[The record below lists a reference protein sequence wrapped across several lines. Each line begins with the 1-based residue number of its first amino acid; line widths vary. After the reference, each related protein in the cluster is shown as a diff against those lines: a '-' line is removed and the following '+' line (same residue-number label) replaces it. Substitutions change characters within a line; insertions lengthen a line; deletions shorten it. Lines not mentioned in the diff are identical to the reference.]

1 MTRVLVLA
9 SEVVPLPGLPTNG
22 GGLRGWTLARGLEAA
37 GFEVTLICPRESL
50 EALAGQVDE
59 TALAAARPY
68 TFAWNDPAAAVAA
81 HQPAVAVCCSWLLAS
96 QFSSCPVPLAVDVA
110 GPVLLEF
117 LYQGAQKALDLAARK
132 PRGLA
137 LADFVTCAGE
147 RQRAYF
153 YSWLTIA
160 GFDQN
165 ALAERVATVPISA
178 APGLAASPPPGNVEP
193 RIIFA
198 GIALP
203 WQDPS
208 VALRAV
214 IATLD
219 RRCTGCLDV
228 YVNEHP
234 VHSQGATWLA
244 WLREQA
250 GQHARVVMHENRLR
264 PYSEMLD
271 LYRQA
276 DLAFD
281 LFARNPERELAFNTR
296 TVDYLA
302 CGLPPLYSDY
312 AELAGPIAR
321 YDAGTTVN
329 PADERAVAAALNRLL
344 DDPADLAARRAGA
357 RRLVD
362 DLLTWDKT
370 IAPLAAW
377 CAAPSRREPGPFTPE
392 ILLLD
397 YERLQ
402 ELHRRLAG
410 AEAELARAKVL
421 AETRK
426 AYAEQVESAWTAQS
440 AQLAALD
447 RDVAAWRA
455 VPWRTALRQTF
466 RRMRNGERGMR
477 H

>member
-1 MTRVLVLA
+1 
-9 SEVVPLPGLPTNG
+9 
-22 GGLRGWTLARGLEAA
+22 
-37 GFEVTLICPRESL
+37 
-50 EALAGQVDE
+50 
-59 TALAAARPY
+59 
-68 TFAWNDPAAAVAA
+68 
-81 HQPAVAVCCSWLLAS
+81 
-96 QFSSCPVPLAVDVA
+96 
-110 GPVLLEF
+110 
-117 LYQGAQKALDLAARK
+117 
-132 PRGLA
+132 
-137 LADFVTCAGE
+137 
-147 RQRAYF
+147 
-153 YSWLTIA
+153 
-160 GFDQN
+160 
-165 ALAERVATVPISA
+165 
-178 APGLAASPPPGNVEP
+178 
-193 RIIFA
+193 
-198 GIALP
+198 
-203 WQDPS
+203 

-466 RRMRNGERGMR
+466 RRMRNGERGTR